1 MLERL
6 GRYFED
12 NISLKRGA
20 DGKGTMTVRF
30 TSDEQ
35 MQRFLD
41 ALENASAE

>member
-1 MLERL
+1 MRGIYRILR
-6 GRYFED
+6 
-12 NISLKRGA
+12 KRGA